1 MTVKFKSKDVSLR
14 DCSAQ
19 LASANILLQVVTK
32 DVIYTSNFVF
42 KILFAQSQLTLGWFI
57 AICMLYQSI
66 VSPAKMGDRSYI
78 YNRVDAANYAAFAP
92 ITWCLFFGWI
102 IFTSHTGNGGRK
114 LNQNRLKS
122 NAFNN
127 V

>member
-1 MTVKFKSKDVSLR
+1 
-14 DCSAQ
+14 
-19 LASANILLQVVTK
+19 
-32 DVIYTSNFVF
+32 
-42 KILFAQSQLTLGWFI
+42 
-57 AICMLYQSI
+57 MLYQSI

-122 NAFNN
+122 YASSN
-127 V
+127 VYSICHKADLVSKNYYTGWFMIQYEGLHVRG